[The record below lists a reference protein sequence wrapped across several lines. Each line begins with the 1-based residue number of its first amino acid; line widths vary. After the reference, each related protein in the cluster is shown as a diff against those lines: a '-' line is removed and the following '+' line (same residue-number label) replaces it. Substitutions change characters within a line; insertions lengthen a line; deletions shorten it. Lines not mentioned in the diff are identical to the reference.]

1 MTEEEIFNQ
10 APGFYQESSYWYAI
24 IHTHSSV
31 NQVQLIGDFTDW
43 KSVPIR
49 LKKIPGN
56 KFWYFKGKDND
67 FTRKPK
73 AGDKYKFRI
82 QYRDSIDWLEI
93 QDPAARQV
101 ENSNPQACSIV
112 TISSNYKWHDQK
124 WRRPGW
130 EYYLIYQLH
139 VKRFTSRN
147 GKLSALQQIAREID
161 GKENNRYIKNLGI
174 TAIQL
179 LPINE
184 FQGDNSWGYNG
195 VYLYAVESS
204 YGHPDDLKELVDT
217 AHQNGIA
224 VILDVV
230 YNHIGT
236 ADSPLSAIDHET
248 YFSGDTEFGAMFN
261 FGNEVTR
268 HFLIQNLLFLA
279 REYHID
285 GFRFDLSHL
294 LHKGN
299 TWTYHVKFPGR
310 VSGWDFIKEMRS
322 KIKKIDPAILL
333 IAEELPDNWYVTQ
346 EHVATAWDGDNH
358 GPFDS
363 QWCDAFHDN
372 FKEVLKGEH
381 LDKLKNVFTF
391 FGDNWQCATNYTE
404 SHDEVGN
411 SDERIAKVAREGKG
425 WEMCQIS
432 AAGTI
437 LARGIPMIFMGQEAG
452 EWIQFGQLGSA
463 PDGQSWWN
471 HRLNLDDYEK
481 NPGRQKVLNWFK
493 RIFEI
498 RRMDPASFAWGDIE
512 ITYIH
517 NEHGIIAFTRNHRK
531 YVIVLNFKGQ
541 SWFDYYIGVSGFYKE
556 LANSSW
562 HVFNISNTQQ
572 TTRGGDYHFPI
583 DSVHIPAYGAVIL
596 EKY

>member
-1 MTEEEIFNQ
+1 MTEEKIFTLS
-10 APGFYQESSYWYAI
+10 PGFYKEGHFWYAI

-31 NQVQLIGDFTDW
+31 KAIQIIGDFTDW
-43 KSVPIR
+43 KKTPVH
-49 LKKIPGN
+49 LNKISSG

-73 AGDKYKFRI
+73 AGDKYKLRI
-82 QYRDSIDWLEI
+82 RYQGTTDWLEI

-101 ENSNPQACSIV
+101 ENSSPQASSIV
-112 TISSNYKWHDQK
+112 TISSNYQWHDSK
-124 WRRPGW
+124 WEKPGW
-130 EYYLIYQLH
+130 EYYMIYQLH
-139 VKRFTSRN
+139 PKRFTSQN
-147 GKLSALQQIAREID
+147 GNISPLKQITREID
-161 GKENNRYIKNLGI
+161 GKEKNQYIKNLGT

-179 LPINE
+179 MPINE
-184 FQGDNSWGYNG
+184 FQGEYSWGYNG

-217 AHQNGIA
+217 AHQNGMA

-236 ADSPLSAIDHET
+236 DDSPLSAIDHET
-248 YFSGDTEFGAMFN
+248 YFSGDTDFGAMFN
-261 FGNEVTR
+261 FGNDVTR

-285 GFRFDLSHL
+285 GFRFDISHL

-299 TWTYHVKFPGR
+299 TWTYHVKFPGK

-322 KIKKIDPAILL
+322 KIKKLDPAILL
-333 IAEELPDNWYVTQ
+333 IAEEFPDNWYVTQ
-346 EHVATAWDGDNH
+346 EHVETSWDGDNH
-358 GPFDS
+358 GPFDT

-372 FKEVLKGEH
+372 FKEVLKGGH
-381 LDKLKNVFTF
+381 LDKLKSVFTY

-411 SDERIAKVAREGKG
+411 VDERIARVAREGKG
-425 WEMCQIS
+425 WEMCQLS

-452 EWIQFGQLGSA
+452 EWIQFGQKGNA
-463 PDGQSWWN
+463 PDGKSWWD
-471 HRLNLDDYEK
+471 HRLNLNDYEK
-481 NPGRQKVLNWFK
+481 NPLRQKVLNWFK
-493 RIFEI
+493 RILEI
-498 RRMDPASFAWGDIE
+498 RKMDLTGFAWGDIE
-512 ITYIH
+512 VTHIH
-517 NEHGIIAFTRNHRK
+517 NDNGIICFTRNNKK
-531 YVIVLNFKGQ
+531 YVIILNFKEQ
-541 SWFDYYIGVSGFYKE
+541 TWFDYHINITGFYKE
-556 LANSSW
+556 LANTSW
-562 HVFNISNTQQ
+562 PAFNFSNTREA
-572 TTRGGDYHFPI
+572 TRYGDYHYQI
-583 DSVHIPAYGAVIL
+583 NTVHIPAYGAVIL